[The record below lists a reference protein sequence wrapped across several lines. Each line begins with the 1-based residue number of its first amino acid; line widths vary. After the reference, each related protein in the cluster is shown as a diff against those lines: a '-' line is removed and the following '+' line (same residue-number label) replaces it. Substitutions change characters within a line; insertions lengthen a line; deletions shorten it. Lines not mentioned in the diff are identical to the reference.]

1 MVIETVSTTPVF
13 GLARNPIHSADF
25 FKGGN
30 ALFTI
35 SNPNGEHFTYKI
47 RKPDRDSPYFV
58 SLLSGP
64 DNENSY
70 TYIGIF
76 EPGPFDLRL
85 TKMSKVKFDTKSVKV
100 LRWALTIFR
109 NGSKPPPGYA
119 VQHEGK
125 CCKCGRTLTTPES
138 INRGMGPDCAEGGL

>member
-1 MVIETVSTTPVF
+1 MVIETLDLSPKY
-13 GLARNPIHSADF
+13 GLARNPINSPDF

-35 SNPNGEHFTYKI
+35 SNPAGEHYTYKI
-47 RKPDRDSPYFV
+47 RKPDRDSPFFV
-58 SLLSGP
+58 SLLTGP

-76 EPGPFDLRL
+76 EPGAFDLRL

-100 LRWALTIFR
+100 LRWALTVFR
-109 NGSKPPPGYA
+109 NGNRPPTGYA
-119 VQHEGK
+119 IQHEGR
-125 CCKCGRTLTTPES
+125 CCRCGRTLTTPES
-138 INRGMGPDCAEGGL
+138 IERGMGPDCYAGGF